1 MKCKPDKSVAHN
13 ASANYA
19 PPTAPTPLSHFP
31 FPNSHAHTHRVES
44 VNKFWEHFPKQ
55 KQKLKRPSWQPFL
68 ARKFS
73 PADWCAG
80 QLQCSG
86 LVGNCGK
93 TAGEMGGKWV
103 VMGLESFTDQSD
115 IFCRCSSRL
124 LAALTEPT
132 NMFGT
137 LFTLA
142 SGWIRFSHSFPFFS
156 PCPFGCI
163 LVFHIQ
169 SVFSAFICC
178 SSEIKSKKY
187 ALAFVCKQNW
197 EHLNFWTKK

>member
-93 TAGEMGGKWV
+93 TAGEMGEMGGDGVGELYRSKWYFLPLQLSASCCFDGTNKHV
-103 VMGLESFTDQSD
+103 RHFIYTGF
-115 IFCRCSSRL
+115 RL
-124 LAALTEPT
+124 NSVFP
-132 NMFGT
+132 
-137 LFTLA
+137 LF
-142 SGWIRFSHSFPFFS
+142 SFFS